1 MSKRFV
7 AIWFCH
13 LKTDW
18 MIRHQP
24 ELKEIPFVLA
34 SPQRRRMIITEVS
47 ALAKTKGL
55 YAGMIVADA
64 KITFPNVQVFDDKIE
79 LADKLLNKLAIW
91 SVKYTPVAAIDLPNG
106 LILDISG
113 CTHLWGSE
121 EAYLKDIISKLKGLG
136 YHIRAAMADTIG
148 TAWAVSRFGK
158 EKAIIKHGE
167 QREALM
173 VLPPAALRIQSN
185 IADQLQK
192 LGFYQVKSFMKMQR
206 SALRR
211 RFGEHLLLR
220 LDQALG
226 NKDEIIKPVIPVE
239 AYSERLPCLEP
250 IQTATGIEIALQK
263 LLEALC
269 GRLQKESKG
278 LRTATFKCYR
288 VDDNIEQIKI
298 RTNHP
303 SNSTKHLF
311 KLFEI
316 KIATIEPAL
325 GIELFIIEAMKT
337 EDVQSSQQTFWTMN
351 SSLECREVAELLDNL
366 ENNFGNNIIHR
377 YLPAERH
384 LPEHSI
390 KLATSLKEKPTT
402 EWRTDKL
409 RPPHLFNNPQL
420 IEVTAPIPDYRPMNF
435 RYNGKLHKVI
445 KADACERIESEWWLN
460 KERHRDYYI
469 VQTEEGKCYWLFR
482 LGHYDDNRNPE
493 WFVHG
498 FFE

>member
-1 MSKRFV
+1 
-7 AIWFCH
+7 
-13 LKTDW
+13 
-18 MIRHQP
+18 MIRRQP

-34 SPQRRRMIITEVS
+34 SPQRGRMIITEVS
-47 ALAKTKGL
+47 AVSKRKGL

-64 KITFPNVQVFDDKIE
+64 KITLSDVQVFDDKTE
-79 LADKLLNKLAIW
+79 LAEKLLNKLAIW
-91 SVKYTPVAAIDLPNG
+91 CIKYTPVATVDLPEG
-106 LILDISG
+106 LILDVSG

-121 EAYLKDIISKLKGLG
+121 EAYLKDIISKLKSLG
-136 YHIRAAMADTIG
+136 YHVRAAMADTIG

-167 QREALM
+167 QTEALM
-173 VLPPAALRIQSN
+173 SLPPVALRIQSN
-185 IADQLQK
+185 SAERLQK
-192 LGFYQVKSFMKMQR
+192 LGLYQIKNFMHMQR

-220 LDQALG
+220 LDQAIAI
-226 NKDEIIKPVIPVE
+226 KDEIIKAVIPVE
-239 AYSERLPCLEP
+239 PYSERLPCLEP

-263 LLEALC
+263 LLEVLC
-269 GRLQKESKG
+269 TRLQKESKG

-288 VDDNIEQIKI
+288 VDDNVQQIQV
-298 RTNHP
+298 RTSHP

-311 KLFEI
+311 KLFET

-325 GIELFIIEAMKT
+325 GIELFIIEALKT
-337 EDVQSSQQTFWTMN
+337 EDVQASQQTFWTMN
-351 SSLECREVAELLDNL
+351 SSLECREVAELIDNL

-377 YLPAERH
+377 YMPAERH

-409 RPPHLFNNPQL
+409 RPPHLFNNPEF
-420 IEVTAPIPDYRPMNF
+420 IEVTAPIPDYPPMNF
-435 RYNGKLHKVI
+435 RYKGKLHKVVN
-445 KADACERIESEWWLN
+445 ADACERIGNEWWLN
-460 KERHRDYYI
+460 KGLHRDYYI

-482 LGHYDDNRNPE
+482 LGHYSDNKNPQ